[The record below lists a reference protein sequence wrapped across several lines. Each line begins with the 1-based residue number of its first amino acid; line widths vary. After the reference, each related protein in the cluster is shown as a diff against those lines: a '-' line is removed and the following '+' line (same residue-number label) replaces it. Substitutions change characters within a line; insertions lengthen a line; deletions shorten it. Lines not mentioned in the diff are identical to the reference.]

1 MFEDYN
7 DLDESCSQPIVFW
20 SRHNASYMQELK
32 KRGQNQLLQDQK
44 QGKEIT
50 EKIKKEFQT
59 NLVPLI
65 DKVLMINSEDLT

>member
-1 MFEDYN
+1 
-7 DLDESCSQPIVFW
+7 
-20 SRHNASYMQELK
+20 MQELK